1 MYELKAKGNERSKK
15 ESDQYSILQV
25 VNEIL
30 SRKIEFLPVDLYKSK
45 ALKYSIEDGKIRIP
59 FNALKGLG
67 EAAAI
72 ALEES
77 GKRGEYISV
86 EDVAERSG
94 VSKSVMELLRNAG
107 VFNHLPDTCQMTLF

>member
-1 MYELKAKGNERSKK
+1 M
-15 ESDQYSILQV
+15 
-25 VNEIL
+25 
-30 SRKIEFLPVDLYKSK
+30 DLYKSK

-107 VFNHLPDTCQMTLF
+107 VFNQLPDTCQMKLF